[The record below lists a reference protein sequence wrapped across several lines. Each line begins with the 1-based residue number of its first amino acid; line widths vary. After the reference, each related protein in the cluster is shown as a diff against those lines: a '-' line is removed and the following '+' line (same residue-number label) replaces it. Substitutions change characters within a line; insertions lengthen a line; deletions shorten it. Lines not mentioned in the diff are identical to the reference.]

1 MSNSHLALTI
11 LGMGLITFAIRL
23 SLFLLP
29 ERVML
34 PPWLLR
40 ALRYVPA
47 AVLSAIILPEL
58 LLPGGVL
65 SISLGNER
73 LLAGLVAI
81 VVAWRSRNVFLTVAA
96 GMIILWLLQA
106 YSPL

>member
-1 MSNSHLALTI
+1 MNQIAMALTI
-11 LGMGLITFAIRL
+11 LGMGLITFAIRF

-29 ERVML
+29 ERVLL

-58 LLPGGVL
+58 LLPGGTLDV
-65 SISLGNER
+65 SLANER
-73 LLAGLVAI
+73 LLAGLLAVLI
-81 VVAWRSRNVFLTVAA
+81 AWRTRNVFLTVIIGLAA
-96 GMIILWLLQA
+96 LWLLQA
-106 YSPL
+106 YSPW

>member
-1 MSNSHLALTI
+1 MTYGQLALTI
-11 LGMGLITFAIRL
+11 LGMGLITYAIRL

-29 ERVML
+29 ERMAL

-58 LLPGGVL
+58 FLPGGTL
-65 SISLGNER
+65 DLSLGNDR
-73 LLAGLVAI
+73 LLAGLAGLL
-81 VVAWRSRNVFLTVAA
+81 VAWRTRNVLWTVVT
-96 GMIILWLLQA
+96 GMVILWLLQA
-106 YSPL
+106 FNPF

>member
-1 MSNSHLALTI
+1 MNTGVIALSI
-11 LGMGLITFAIRL
+11 VGMGLITYAIRL

-34 PPWLLR
+34 PPLLLR

-47 AVLSAIILPEL
+47 AVLTATIAPEL
-58 LLPGGVL
+58 FQPGGTLDV
-65 SISLGNER
+65 SLGNDR

-81 VVAWRSRNVFLTVAA
+81 LIAWRTRNVFLTVAV
-96 GMIILWLLQA
+96 GLILLWLLQT
-106 YSPL
+106 YNPF

>member
-1 MSNSHLALTI
+1 MTPTSMALTI
-11 LGMGLITFAIRL
+11 LGMGLITYAIRL

-47 AVLSAIILPEL
+47 AVLSAIIAPEL
-58 LLPGGVL
+58 LLPGGALDV
-65 SISLGNER
+65 SLGNDR

-81 VVAWRSRNVFLTVAA
+81 LVAWRTRNVFLTVAA

-106 YSPL
+106 YSPF